1 MAELI
6 DIPES
11 ARVPKPLFPELPDFS
26 LVREVREWV
35 LKNQTFDW
43 HGHTHTEPAKTE
55 PVEFVGMFEMPLGVE
70 APCPCCTPNHTK
82 FRQGVIGW
90 FPETQCIRL
99 MGRHCFRRLNPEGYN
114 TAIHRL
120 EERQGRA
127 ASIAF
132 LTANLHKKDE
142 AKRAAETAI
151 PLAQHLD
158 DLQEQLGE
166 RVRNV
171 LGVDLWQAVRDG
183 GQLKLATGTERG
195 TFNTIYATVSGYRLI
210 DPARKKLV
218 PALLAAIKAFD
229 AIGYFDVK
237 AANDA
242 ERAKAARLFSR
253 GLSILR
259 ETFEDIMDFR
269 RFVSIQSTA
278 TIRNWAQQEN
288 APGRLYIRRD
298 GLNIFIG
305 RSDKEAKEIRLK
317 SVVDLSVPPLPSI
330 TTTM

>member
-1 MAELI
+1 M
-6 DIPES
+6 
-11 ARVPKPLFPELPDFS
+11 PKPIFPELPYFS

-43 HGHTHTEPAKTE
+43 RRHTHTEPAKTE

-114 TAIHRL
+114 TAIRRL

-127 ASIAF
+127 ATIGF
-132 LTANLHKKDE
+132 LTANLHKKAE
-142 AKRAAETAI
+142 AKHAAEEAMA
-151 PLAQHLD
+151 LAQHLD

-166 RVRNV
+166 KVRNV

-183 GQLKLATGTERG
+183 GQLKLETETQQG
-195 TFNTIYATVSGYRLI
+195 AFNTVYATVSGYRLI

-218 PALLAAIKAFD
+218 PALHAAIKAFD

-237 AANDA
+237 AATDA
-242 ERAKAARLFSR
+242 ERTNAARLFSR
-253 GLSILR
+253 GLGIIR
-259 ETFEDIMDFR
+259 ETFEDIMEFR
-269 RFVSIQSTA
+269 QFLSVQTTA

-288 APGRLYIRRD
+288 APARLYIRRE
-298 GLNIFIG
+298 GLSILVG
-305 RSDKEAKEIRLK
+305 RSVEKAREIRLK
-317 SVVDLSVPPLPSI
+317 PVVDVPVPLLPSI
-330 TTTM
+330 TTTV

>member
-1 MAELI
+1 M
-6 DIPES
+6 
-11 ARVPKPLFPELPDFS
+11 PKPIFPELPDFS

-43 HGHTHTEPAKTE
+43 RGHTHTEPAKTE

-114 TAIHRL
+114 TAIRRL

-127 ASIAF
+127 ATIGF
-132 LTANLHKKDE
+132 LTANLHKKAE
-142 AKRAAETAI
+142 AKHAAEEAMA
-151 PLAQHLD
+151 LAQHLD

-166 RVRNV
+166 KVRNV

-183 GQLKLATGTERG
+183 GQLKLETETQQG
-195 TFNTIYATVSGYRLI
+195 AFNTVYATVSGYRLI

-218 PALLAAIKAFD
+218 PALHAAIKAFD

-237 AANDA
+237 VATDA
-242 ERAKAARLFSR
+242 ERTNAARLFSR
-253 GLSILR
+253 GLGIIR
-259 ETFEDIMDFR
+259 ETFEDIMEFR
-269 RFVSIQSTA
+269 QFLSVQTTA

-288 APGRLYIRRD
+288 APARLYIRRE
-298 GLNIFIG
+298 GLSILVG
-305 RSDKEAKEIRLK
+305 RSVEKAREIRLK
-317 SVVDLSVPPLPSI
+317 PVVDVPVPLLPSI
-330 TTTM
+330 TTTV